1 MEYGE
6 EDLDWTVVPIPGKGL
21 GVVALRDI
29 PPKYRYTSLEV
40 PNCQYVWVTLYLYT
54 GKGNKIFSFEIIGR
68 TKHDLYAE
76 RSNGPRLK
84 A

>member
-21 GVVALRDI
+21 GVLALRDI

-40 PNCQYVWVTLYLYT
+40 PIWMGNFVSLYRERQQ
-54 GKGNKIFSFEIIGR
+54 NIFF
-68 TKHDLYAE
+68 
-76 RSNGPRLK
+76 
-84 A
+84 